1 MKKRDIIRT
10 LLAKQIPERVG
21 IFEEFWPFICE
32 NAWAEQGV
40 PADTDFVTRF
50 NLDIRHASWNMVPGP
65 RPDLVKT
72 MAETEEWILSRDAW
86 GAQFRLWK
94 KKSGTPEHIDFAV
107 ASPEIWKRDF
117 REAVIALDMH
127 QAFDL
132 EQVKADY
139 RRDMAGDEFVTFAT
153 LLVFEDLRRILGD
166 VVMLESL
173 LLEPEWI
180 HDFNQIM
187 SDKYIEGFEI
197 LFNEVGKPD
206 GMHLFDDLGYTQA
219 PFASPD
225 CHRELILPYHK
236 KIVRYLKDHGL
247 PVILHTCGDFRP
259 HLPAII
265 EAGFDCVQAMEA
277 KTGMNVVELAKTYK
291 DKLCFMG
298 NLDIRAME
306 SGDRGR
312 IREECLGKLEG
323 MKKLRAPYIYM
334 SDHSIP
340 PTVRVADYEY
350 MQEIFW
356 ENCRY

>member
-1 MKKRDIIRT
+1 MKKREIIRT

-21 IFEEFWPFICE
+21 IFEQFWPFICE

-40 PADTDFVTRF
+40 PADTDFVARF
-50 NLDIRHASWNMVPGP
+50 NLDIQQASWNTVPGP

-72 MAETEEWILSRDAW
+72 MEETEEWILSRDAW

-94 KKSGTPEHIDFAV
+94 KKSGTPEHVDFAV

-132 EQVKADY
+132 EKVKADY
-139 RRDMAGDEFVTFAT
+139 RRDMAGEEFVTFAT
-153 LLVFEDLRRILGD
+153 VLVFEDLRRILGD

-180 HDFNQIM
+180 HDFNQVM

-265 EAGFDCVQAMEA
+265 EAGFDCIQPLEA
-277 KTGMNVVELAKTYK
+277 RAGCDVRELKPLYGDQITFFGNIDNDVLARGDRAEIREEVTSKVLAAKPGGGYIWHSDHSVPPTVSFASYRYAVELAK
-291 DKLCFMG
+291 
-298 NLDIRAME
+298 
-306 SGDRGR
+306 
-312 IREECLGKLEG
+312 
-323 MKKLRAPYIYM
+323 
-334 SDHSIP
+334 
-340 PTVRVADYEY
+340 EY
-350 MQEIFW
+350 GQ
-356 ENCRY
+356 Y